1 MNLISTSI
9 ILEGSLTGTDN
20 TVITLRETLFSDLS
34 IHKLDAEKKTEE
46 IKNVIKKMKKVNNIY
61 IFIEKD
67 RQRLRTIGF
76 YFKYNDDIE
85 VWEEMEQKDIIKKN
99 KLYNTL
105 KKILDECFTTM
116 LYEYTEELRK
126 EKVQEV
132 V

>member
-9 ILEGSLTGTDN
+9 ILEGSLTGTDD

-46 IKNVIKKMKKVNNIY
+46 IKNVIKKMKKVNGIY
-61 IFIEKD
+61 IFIKKD
-67 RQRLRTIGF
+67 SQRLRTIGF